1 MSTQTALHDDVPP
14 PYTTTQSTSSQLQT
28 QQLTNNTSCV
38 QHTQPSSKSMPH
50 TTLSASSESKE
61 KSRWQRLKQDNQ
73 DRKAKKKHVT
83 HEEAARMVGHDE
95 DWLKE
100 RAMGKEGENGWVKK
114 GSGGDGGYTIM

>member
-28 QQLTNNTSCV
+28 QQLTSNTSCV
-38 QHTQPSSKSMPH
+38 QHTQPSSN
-50 TTLSASSESKE
+50 ESK
-61 KSRWQRLKQDNQ
+61 KQSRWQRLKQDNQ